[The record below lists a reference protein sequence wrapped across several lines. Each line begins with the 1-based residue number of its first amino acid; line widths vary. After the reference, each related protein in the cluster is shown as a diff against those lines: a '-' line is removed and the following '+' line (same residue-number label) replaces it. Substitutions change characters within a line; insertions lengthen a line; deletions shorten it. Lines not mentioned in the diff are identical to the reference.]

1 MTFLFLGMFPP
12 FKVIQ
17 GQWIWCQS

>member
-12 FKVIQ
+12 FKVIL